1 MDQMDPASELAQNIT
16 RQVVP
21 GMTWAEKLDPMQLIQ
36 MLQGLIGGGAGQ
48 GQPQPQPQ
56 QGMGGGSLR
65 DRMLLE
71 QRARQ
76 LSEPGGMGY

>member
-1 MDQMDPASELAQNIT
+1 MDLLEII
-16 RQVVP
+16 R
-21 GMTWAEKLDPMQLIQ
+21 QLIQ
-36 MLQGLIGGGAGQ
+36 GNVGAADPRA
-48 GQPQPQPQ
+48 PQPPQPMMQQGMMPQ

-71 QRARQ
+71 QRAKQ